1 MKKAILISVIGLLLL
16 CIAILLQECNECDST
31 PKDTDMYFDMG
42 TGVYHEPFVGIFSNR
57 PSILVW
63 TLDIPPYKYFVDDT
77 LRFSREF
84 NVEFN
89 DESLRYYKQMGK
101 ESIIKFSSSEGVRYT
116 PTSIN
121 IAATDEKKTFK
132 TTCII
137 DPSLGDAVTT
147 AKMELCD
154 AAVDEINA
162 TQVTTNGYANI
173 KECRAVQRIDKPW
186 ILWCLWLLTFLLP
199 IIVIILYFVGRNKN

>member
-31 PKDTDMYFDMG
+31 PKDTDTYFDMG

-121 IAATDEKKTFK
+121 IAATGEKK
-132 TTCII
+132 
-137 DPSLGDAVTT
+137 
-147 AKMELCD
+147 
-154 AAVDEINA
+154 
-162 TQVTTNGYANI
+162 NI
-173 KECRAVQRIDKPW
+173 QDN
-186 ILWCLWLLTFLLP
+186 LH
-199 IIVIILYFVGRNKN
+199 N

>member
-31 PKDTDMYFDMG
+31 PKDTDTYFDMG

-89 DESLRYYKQMGK
+89 DESIRYYKQMGT
-101 ESIIKFSSSEGVRYT
+101 ESIIKFKPSDGVRYT
-116 PTSIN
+116 PSSIN
-121 IAATDEKKTFK
+121 IAATGGKISFT

-137 DPSLGDAVTT
+137 DPSLGNAVTT
-147 AKMELCD
+147 AKMELCE
-154 AAVDEINA
+154 AAVDEIN
-162 TQVTTNGYANI
+162 TKQVTTNGYVNI
-173 KECRAVQRIDKPW
+173 KECRAEQQIDKPW